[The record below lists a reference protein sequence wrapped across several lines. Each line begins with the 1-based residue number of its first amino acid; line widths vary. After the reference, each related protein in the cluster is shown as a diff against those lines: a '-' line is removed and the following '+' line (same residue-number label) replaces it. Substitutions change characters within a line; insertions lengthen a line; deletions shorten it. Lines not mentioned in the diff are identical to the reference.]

1 MPIYQLIDEL
11 VFPPLDHAEP
21 GGLLAVG
28 GDLSPRRLLLAYSM
42 GIFPWFNA
50 DDPILW
56 WSPDPRCVLALSAFY
71 LNRSLSKELRRGRYE
86 VTFDKAF
93 SEVIRACAQTP
104 RKEGPGT
111 WITGDMLKAYELLHG
126 LGYAHSVE
134 AWYEGRLVG
143 GLYGVA
149 LGGCFFGE
157 SMFHCMPNA
166 SKVAFATLVR
176 HLAML
181 GYHLIDCQQSS
192 RHLLSMGATEVPRAE
207 FLRLLQNAGVHPS
220 TLPPKGKFPS
230 R

>member
-11 VFPPLDHAEP
+11 VFPPLEHAEA

-56 WSPDPRCVLALSAFY
+56 WSPDPRCILELSTFY

-86 VTFDKAF
+86 LTFDQAF

-111 WITGDMLKAYELLHG
+111 WITGEMLKAYELLHG

-134 AWYEGRLVG
+134 AWFEGRLVG

-157 SMFHCMPNA
+157 SMFHCMSNA
-166 SKVAFATLVR
+166 SKVAFATLVS
-176 HLAML
+176 HLTML
-181 GYHLIDCQQSS
+181 GYQLIDCQQSS
-192 RHLLSMGATEVPRAE
+192 RHLQSMGAREVPRAE
-207 FLRLLQNAGVHPS
+207 FLRLLKNAGVHPS

>member
-56 WSPDPRCVLALSAFY
+56 WSPDPRCILELSTFY

-86 VTFDKAF
+86 ITFDKAF
-93 SEVIRACAQTP
+93 SEVIRACARTP

-111 WITGDMLKAYELLHG
+111 WITGDMLKAYDLLHS

-134 AWYEGRLVG
+134 AWFEGRLVG

-149 LGGCFFGE
+149 LGSCFFGE

-176 HLAML
+176 HLATF
-181 GYHLIDCQQSS
+181 GYPLIDCQQSS
-192 RHLLSMGATEVPRAE
+192 RHLLSMGAREVPRAE
-207 FLRLLQNAGVHPS
+207 FLQLLQNAGVHPS